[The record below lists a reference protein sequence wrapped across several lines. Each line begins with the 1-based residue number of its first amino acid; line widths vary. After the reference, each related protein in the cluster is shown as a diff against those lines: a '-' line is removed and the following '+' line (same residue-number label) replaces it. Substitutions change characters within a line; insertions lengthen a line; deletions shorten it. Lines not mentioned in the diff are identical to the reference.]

1 VRVCIDAQAAV
12 AQRSGIGRYTKLLV
26 QHLAPLRGD
35 DELVA
40 AWLDA
45 RGRGGGLGVAGVE
58 ERRVRFVPARLLRAS
73 WKILRFPPFDAIA
86 GRADLYHFPNFV
98 IPPLARGRAVVTVHD
113 LSFVRCPDTME
124 EKNRRWLRSQIG
136 RTLARADAVLTD
148 SRTIAAELAAEF
160 PSVAAKVRPVLLG
173 VGEAMRPPEPA
184 AVAAMRH
191 ALGLDRPYLLTVGT
205 LEPRKNVPLLVEAF
219 ERLGAFDGDLVVA
232 GMRGWKVEPI
242 LERMRA
248 SPRAQRIRYLEY
260 VDERWLPALYGGA
273 ELFLL
278 ASLYEGFGL
287 PPLEAMACGTPAVV
301 SPGGSLPE
309 VVGDAATIVRDYDP
323 DAWAGRVSGLLSDGD
338 ARAALRARGIARA
351 AAFRWEDT
359 ARETWRVYR
368 DAVPVPRTP

>member
-1 VRVCIDAQAAV
+1 
-12 AQRSGIGRYTKLLV
+12 
-26 QHLAPLRGD
+26 
-35 DELVA
+35 
-40 AWLDA
+40 
-45 RGRGGGLGVAGVE
+45 
-58 ERRVRFVPARLLRAS
+58 
-73 WKILRFPPFDAIA
+73 
-86 GRADLYHFPNFV
+86 
-98 IPPLARGRAVVTVHD
+98 
-113 LSFVRCPDTME
+113 M
-124 EKNRRWLRSQIG
+124 
-136 RTLARADAVLTD
+136 
-148 SRTIAAELAAEF
+148 
-160 PSVAAKVRPVLLG
+160 
-173 VGEAMRPPEPA
+173 
-184 AVAAMRH
+184 
-191 ALGLDRPYLLTVGT
+191 
-205 LEPRKNVPLLVEAF
+205 PLLVEAF

-242 LERMRA
+242 LARMRA

-309 VVGDAATIVRDYDP
+309 VVGDAAIIVRDYDP

-368 DAVPVPRTP
+368 DAAPVPRTP